1 MTTDEAYTY
10 TTGLR
15 LDPRSA
21 NPDGW
26 RVDWADGPWPVKVYS
41 GARRLPLRPDGPPPL
56 AALHRLLHGGFA
68 VSRIRTDPSGG
79 IAATPADPR
88 PHHGPEVQLRRPVP
102 SGGAMYPTE
111 VYAALTAT
119 GQVCHYDPYRHEL
132 TVLAGGDAAAR
143 LRAALHL
150 PTEAAPAAVL
160 VLTSRFWKNFYK
172 YGDFATRLGLVDAG
186 VALGRAARLARA
198 EWEHA
203 EVRTVFDDEA
213 VHACLGLDGE
223 EENAWAA
230 VTLGPYLPYRADTGG
245 PDAPPRPALLERSR
259 TVRRSDRFT
268 AFQRAAR
275 EDTST
280 AAPARPPEDAVP
292 ATAPGPVPGDA
303 GPAAA
308 PGPVHEDAV
317 SAAAPRPVPGDAVP
331 VGPVPLPAPRALDLL
346 AAETAARRFSRGR
359 LFTGAEADGEA
370 LAGVLGQAAEALR
383 ALAGAGAD
391 GPAGWAARTRLYC
404 AVHRVRGVPPGWY
417 RYAHELGALLPVGE
431 GTGPG
436 SARRV
441 QEALFAA
448 SFNAELAAFTVH
460 PVTPADWRPA
470 GGPRAYRA
478 QQLAVGAAIEAV
490 TLAAAAEG
498 LSGHAVLGF
507 DVTRIDTAYGLDG
520 GADTDGGTQ
529 AQICV
534 GAVRPDPNWEIAV
547 MPR

>member
-1 MTTDEAYTY
+1 MTMTTDEAYAY

-150 PTEAAPAAVL
+150 PADPAPAAVL

-280 AAPARPPEDAVP
+280 AAPARAPEDAVP
-292 ATAPGPVPGDA
+292 AAAPGPVPGDA
-303 GPAAA
+303 VPAAA
-308 PGPVHEDAV
+308 PGPVPGDAV
-317 SAAAPRPVPGDAVP
+317 PAAAPGPVPGDAVP
-331 VGPVPLPAPRALDLL
+331 A
-346 AAETAARRFSRGR
+346 
-359 LFTGAEADGEA
+359 
-370 LAGVLGQAAEALR
+370 
-383 ALAGAGAD
+383 
-391 GPAGWAARTRLYC
+391 
-404 AVHRVRGVPPGWY
+404 
-417 RYAHELGALLPVGE
+417 
-431 GTGPG
+431 
-436 SARRV
+436 
-441 QEALFAA
+441 
-448 SFNAELAAFTVH
+448 
-460 PVTPADWRPA
+460 
-470 GGPRAYRA
+470 
-478 QQLAVGAAIEAV
+478 
-490 TLAAAAEG
+490 
-498 LSGHAVLGF
+498 
-507 DVTRIDTAYGLDG
+507 
-520 GADTDGGTQ
+520 
-529 AQICV
+529 
-534 GAVRPDPNWEIAV
+534 
-547 MPR
+547 